1 MPSDASVTFIE
12 PSESLASR
20 ARMNNTNAN
29 VIIDD
34 FENHNSS
41 NKYDAIVMNPP
52 FGQGGSIAIKH
63 LVKAFEH
70 LRDGGRVVA
79 LLPVGKMEKLIA
91 DYQFKGYF
99 RGIYTV
105 AEFTLPSSTFENA
118 GTSIN
123 TKIYVLKGTK
133 IKPMRLKALL
143 SKTYH
148 ITMILAAF

>member
-1 MPSDASVTFIE
+1 MVNLAGAHSGDDILEPSAGDGAIGRYMPSDASVTFIE

-70 LRDGGRVVA
+70 LREGGRVVA
-79 LLPVGKMEKLIA
+79 LLPVGKMEKINC
-91 DYQFKGYF
+91 
-99 RGIYTV
+99 R
-105 AEFTLPSSTFENA
+105 LP
-118 GTSIN
+118 I
-123 TKIYVLKGTK
+123 
-133 IKPMRLKALL
+133 
-143 SKTYH
+143 
-148 ITMILAAF
+148 